1 MPKPSLRTHRY
12 YRSVVV
18 PAIRQHCGYISD
30 AEAHRHNK
38 SGFFELHPEDPKM
51 PSMANMSQ
59 EQASRLIE
67 YAINQAEELGL
78 VLPDPF
84 NGMGVSMA
92 DIE

>member
-1 MPKPSLRTHRY
+1 MISHKTHGY

-30 AEAHRHNK
+30 AEAHRHIK
-38 SGFFELHPEDPKM
+38 SGFFELHPEDPKI

-59 EQASRLIE
+59 DEAGRLID
-67 YAINQAEELGL
+67 YAIVQAAELGL
-78 VLPDPF
+78 VIPDPF

-92 DIE
+92 DIA